1 MNVPKYR
8 IFSSGISRGV
18 YPKFVEA
25 KEVKIAIKRYK
36 KMEIKERGRGR
47 ETYIIKSLYR
57 GSISASKL
65 FLLMMPT
72 SINYRLQE
80 QTDNRRGN

>member
-1 MNVPKYR
+1 MNECPEISDFLFWYIWR
-8 IFSSGISRGV
+8 I

-36 KMEIKERGRGR
+36 KWKLRKERGR